1 MRKQNFLLIALVGVL
16 LLLMLSIFIS
26 CEQEETYAK
35 ATVETSQ
42 VTSITEATATLV
54 GIITSDGGSEVTSQG
69 FCWSTSPTPTIE
81 NDTTIA
87 TTGTLAFT
95 SSIKGL
101 TPGTTYYVRAFAM
114 NKGGVAYG
122 LNMIFITKT
131 FSIATTPISVFL
143 LTATSAI
150 GGGNIISDGD
160 SSCLTVVARGVCWN
174 TFPSPTIENSKT
186 IDGIGGGRFKSK
198 MDSLTAFTTY
208 YVRAYATNGNGTIY
222 GNEVSFTTQNGIV
235 GITTNNASSITI
247 STATCGG
254 SITSDGGATITER
267 GLCWNTSP
275 SPTTANSKTVNL
287 TSADSYSININGLT
301 PVTKY
306 YVRTYAINSI
316 GISYGNEVSFTTQS
330 GLIGLTTSDATS
342 ITPNAAICGGNITSD
357 GGATVTERG
366 LCWNTSSSPTIA
378 NNKASNGNGIGA
390 FSSNISG
397 LIPGTTYFFRSYGV
411 NSIGTSYGNEVSF
424 TTQSGLIGLTTSDA
438 TSITL
443 YTAICGGTISSDGG
457 ATVTERGLCWS
468 TSTNPTIANN
478 KKIVGSGLGGFT
490 TSLTG
495 LSANTHYYVRSYA
508 TNSVGTSY
516 GNNISFTTLPLSGTV
531 TDIEGNVYNFI
542 TINNLTWMI
551 ENLKTTKYRNGESI
565 VTTSPATK
573 DITSESTPKYQW
585 SYNGDEGNVSKYGR
599 LYTWYTVTD
608 IRNIA
613 PSGWHVATDAE
624 WTSLENFLIANG
636 FNYDGTTIYNRLSK
650 SIAAKTDWTVTTDP
664 SSLGSPGSDLS
675 KNNSS
680 GFSSLPGGDR
690 NPDGTYENI
699 KWCATWWCSV
709 DITPGSNWVRL
720 MGFNTSSVLRYAL
733 NKNFGASVRC
743 VRDY

>member
-1 MRKQNFLLIALVGVL
+1 MRKQNFSLIAFCGV

-26 CEQEETYAK
+26 CEKDEPFAK

-42 VTSITEATATLV
+42 VKSISEATATFV
-54 GIITSDGGSEVTSQG
+54 GIITADGGSEVTSQG

-87 TTGTLAFT
+87 KTGTLAFT

-101 TPGTTYYVRAFAM
+101 TPGTTYYVRAFAV

-122 LNMIFITKT
+122 LNMIFTTKT

-160 SSCLTVVARGVCWN
+160 SSSLTVVARGVCWN

-186 IDGIGGGRFKSK
+186 IDGLGGGRFISK

-208 YVRAYATNGNGTIY
+208 FVRAYATNGNGTNY

-235 GITTNNASSITI
+235 GITTNDASSITT

-267 GLCWNTSP
+267 GLCWNTSS

-301 PVTKY
+301 PDTKY

-316 GISYGNEVSFTTQS
+316 GISYGNEVSFTTLS

-342 ITPNAAICGGNITSD
+342 ITPNTVICGGIITSD

-378 NNKASNGNGIGA
+378 NNKASNGNGRGP
-390 FSSNISG
+390 FSSNITG
-397 LIPGTTYFFRSYGV
+397 LTPGTTYFFRSYGI
-411 NSIGTSYGNEVSF
+411 NSVGTSYGNEVSF
-424 TTQSGLIGLTTSDA
+424 TTLSGLIGLTTSDA

-443 YTAICGGTISSDGG
+443 YTAVCGGNISSDGG
-457 ATVTERGLCWS
+457 SNITERGLCWN
-468 TSTNPTIANN
+468 TTTNPTLANN
-478 KKIVGSGLGGFT
+478 KKIVGSGLGSFT
-490 TSLTG
+490 TNLTG
-495 LSANTHYYVRSYA
+495 LSANTHYYVRTYA
-508 TNSVGTSY
+508 TNNVGTSY
-516 GNNISFTTLPLSGTV
+516 GNNVSFTTLSLSGTV
-531 TDIEGNVYNFI
+531 ADVEGHVYNFI
-542 TINNLTWMI
+542 TIGNLTWMV
-551 ENLKTTKYRNGESI
+551 ENLKTSKYRNGESI
-565 VTTSPATK
+565 GTTTSVSQ
-573 DITSESTPKYQW
+573 DISSESTPKYQW
-585 SYNGDEGNVSKYGR
+585 AYNGDEGYVSKYGR
-599 LYTWYTVTD
+599 LYTWYSMID

-613 PSGWHVATDAE
+613 PTGWHVATDVE
-624 WTSLENFLIANG
+624 WTSLENYLIANG
-636 FNYDGTTIYNRLSK
+636 FNYDGTTTYNRLAK
-650 SIAAKTDWTVTTDP
+650 SIAAKTDWTVTTNP
-664 SSLGSPGSDLS
+664 GSPGNDYS
-675 KNNSS
+675 KNNTS
-680 GFSSLPGGDR
+680 GFTGLPGGHR
-690 NPDGTYENI
+690 SPSGTFENI
-699 KWCATWWCSV
+699 DMDATWWCSV
-709 DITPGSNWVRL
+709 DISSGNNWVRL
-720 MGFNTSSVLRYAL
+720 MGFNISDVLRYAL
-733 NKNFGASVRC
+733 DKKYGVSVRC